1 MKKNI
6 LIIGKRSFIGS
17 NLFNFIKKKNLKVKS
32 ISIEMFTKLSIK
44 SLSSL
49 DIIINCSINK
59 NYVKK
64 KYKLKNDY
72 DLLVAKK
79 IKNFQ
84 SKLVIISTRKVY
96 KPKFNISESDK
107 VRPKCNY
114 SKNKLKSEM
123 LVSKILN
130 NRLLILRVAN
140 IIGPPKKNKRKIH
153 KTFSDIFFDQV
164 KKGFIYKNKNNYKDF
179 ISIKKFCE
187 MVFNLLK
194 YNAKGIYNVS
204 IGKKIYL
211 NELVGWLNF
220 YNRRKTTKIEIKKSF
235 NNDNFTLNN
244 KKLMNK
250 IKTSNS
256 LNEFKKECIKLS
268 KYYFKK

>member
-1 MKKNI
+1 
-6 LIIGKRSFIGS
+6 
-17 NLFNFIKKKNLKVKS
+17 
-32 ISIEMFTKLSIK
+32 
-44 SLSSL
+44 
-49 DIIINCSINK
+49 
-59 NYVKK
+59 
-64 KYKLKNDY
+64 
-72 DLLVAKK
+72 
-79 IKNFQ
+79 
-84 SKLVIISTRKVY
+84 
-96 KPKFNISESDK
+96 
-107 VRPKCNY
+107 
-114 SKNKLKSEM
+114 M